1 MQDLVSQNAEW
12 ASDHLLIIMNE
23 ILHLSAEVKKEDPNS
38 EIPQQVFNQLL
49 VNFKYFSKLLSA
61 SDISIVEGA
70 SFNML
75 AFIHFSMLQGI
86 QRQTDDLTITESQ
99 VQQFIMPAFKL
110 DKNNISKNLLKSLYW
125 ALTLGQNP
133 LKLSKEQYSKL
144 AKIADT
150 FVQVDDKSFSNT
162 AREVSKICK
171 NKLV

>member
-1 MQDLVSQNAEW
+1 
-12 ASDHLLIIMNE
+12 
-23 ILHLSAEVKKEDPNS
+23 
-38 EIPQQVFNQLL
+38 
-49 VNFKYFSKLLSA
+49 
-61 SDISIVEGA
+61 
-70 SFNML
+70 
-75 AFIHFSMLQGI
+75 
-86 QRQTDDLTITESQ
+86 
-99 VQQFIMPAFKL
+99 MPAFKL

>member
-1 MQDLVSQNAEW
+1 MPLYGLKLLSVILERNQAFVMILRKLQLVKILLEYFKVGHPKFNAFTVKIVRAIIASREIALSELLELDIVTKLNQIMQDLVSQNAEW

-86 QRQTDDLTITESQ
+86 
-99 VQQFIMPAFKL
+99 
-110 DKNNISKNLLKSLYW
+110 
-125 ALTLGQNP
+125 
-133 LKLSKEQYSKL
+133 
-144 AKIADT
+144 
-150 FVQVDDKSFSNT
+150 
-162 AREVSKICK
+162 
-171 NKLV
+171 